1 MPRPHGKPTDGRRY
15 FLRVGAAE
23 CPDTPNFI
31 RRNKCGL
38 ASIPEGGGSTQAK
51 TEGVRPVRWDT
62 PSVTL
67 CSVTDFSGRGQEMVQ
82 TGSPYRPSSVMA
94 NAEPL
99 RNGMTATGSHVYFY
113 SLRGAQP
120 PGEGFFSVP
129 GGFCADFYCSIIAV
143 RRAGHAH
150 APTMPRRGAFRMGRV
165 F

>member
-1 MPRPHGKPTDGRRY
+1 MPRD
-15 FLRVGAAE
+15 AE
-23 CPDTPNFI
+23 FY
-31 RRNKCGL
+31 RQKQCGL

-51 TEGVRPVRWDT
+51 TEGVCQVRWDT

-67 CSVTDFSGRGQEMVQ
+67 CSVTDLSGRGQEMVLCRK
-82 TGSPYRPSSVMA
+82 PLPPSSVMA

-99 RNGMTATGSHVYFY
+99 RNGMTATGSHEYFY

-150 APTMPRRGAFRMGRV
+150 APTMPRRGCVPDGEGFLKGREFRQDAQNMPEI
-165 F
+165 FYT